1 MRMGKDKNGTRSGF
15 TLTEVLVAS
24 AIGIATLGVVLSLF
38 LASQRVLENAMAQI
52 QMSYEMRMLR
62 DKLLFRINEHG
73 GLMSAK
79 HDDFSI
85 QVVSNGWGN
94 AMTYTPF
101 TPGGAAAENSVTIL
115 GGELKA
121 TEEFGT
127 GWLSGGQIVFGD
139 GAVPFALV
147 GNGVIGIDAVM
158 ELRVGGRTY
167 SQKQPIK
174 AQIMSQ

>member
-1 MRMGKDKNGTRSGF
+1 MRMGKDKSGTRSGF

-101 TPGGAAAENSVTIL
+101 TPGGGC
-115 GGELKA
+115 GGE
-121 TEEFGT
+121 FGHDPWGRT
-127 GWLSGGQIVFGD
+127 KSHRGVRDGLAFRRADCFRGRR
-139 GAVPFALV
+139 GAVRA
-147 GNGVIGIDAVM
+147 GWQRGD
-158 ELRVGGRTY
+158 RH
-167 SQKQPIK
+167 
-174 AQIMSQ
+174 